1 MTPQNALNQRCTTDN
16 LGDSALA
23 LFAFSVI
30 FSVTA
35 VEAALLITLAA
46 LLMEKYRKASLSGL
60 PPKLASHPLFLPWMI
75 YLGICLLTSITA
87 YYPLKGLGQLNSD
100 FLKYICLF
108 TLFLAVKSKH
118 LPRLSAV
125 YTAAAA
131 VSSLFGIFEALRPLL
146 AGGGALARAG
156 VFMNPVRYGEALT
169 IAFMLILSRL
179 LLPSK
184 ESFKRERLFYLLA
197 AAPVFAA
204 LILTQARGSYLGL
217 LTGLLAIFIFA
228 PPARKRLAVYAGLML
243 AAAALLVAATPVLKD
258 RVSAMLIVRQGDFS
272 DNSASTGINV
282 RIELWKL
289 GYKMLKAHPAV
300 GVGPDNIKR
309 AFKKFHPEPFPEEG
323 IYGTLNNLYIHQ
335 AAERGLPGLAAL
347 LFLFAS
353 LFLFALRRFRAA
365 KSPYALWALC
375 ALPAFYVVNLTEIS
389 FQHVHTAFAVFLA
402 LAFSAAAEEE
412 KLNG

>member
-1 MTPQNALNQRCTTDN
+1 MKKFTLDELIFFALC
-16 LGDSALA
+16 

-35 VEAALLITLAA
+35 VEAALLIALGLLLAKKYREGTLAA
-46 LLMEKYRKASLSGL
+46 VRPALTA
-60 PPKLASHPLFLPWMI
+60 HPLFLPWLL
-75 YLGICLLTSITA
+75 YLGLCLLTSLTA

-100 FLKYICLF
+100 LLKYVCLS
-108 TLFLAVKSKH
+108 TLLLAVKKEQ
-118 LPRLSAV
+118 LPKLSAV

-131 VSSLFGIFEALRPLL
+131 VSALFGIFEALRPLL

-184 ESFKRERLFYLLA
+184 EGFKRERLFYLLA

-228 PPARKRLAVYAGLML
+228 PPARKKLAVYAGLML
-243 AAAALLVAATPVLKD
+243 AAAALLVTATPVLKD
-258 RVSAMLIVRQGDFS
+258 RVSAMLAVRQGDFS

-289 GYKMLKAHPAV
+289 GYKMLKAHPVV

-309 AFKKFHPEPFPEEG
+309 VFKKFHPEPFPEEG

-365 KSPYALWALC
+365 KSHYALWAVS

-389 FQHVHTAFAVFLA
+389 FQHVHTAFAIFLA
-402 LAFSAAAEEE
+402 LAFSAAAEVES
-412 KLNG
+412 